1 MINWIKFNIIKFI
14 DWYVKAYHSDE
25 FIHVS
30 QIKDTILE
38 RIDSAVSRN
47 NRRRDRELYEALE
60 TERTKHRIV
69 EDGYIAEIESLEKL
83 IDESKNMRKEVEE
96 LYFKVVQ
103 RAQQIVMI
111 TAKNTQ
117 ERKTIVNDLA
127 ATLGKLDKLS
137 LETEELNKEIEKNK
151 SSDQDRL
158 RIR

>member
-14 DWYVKAYHSDE
+14 DWYVKTYHSDE

-47 NRRRDRELYEALE
+47 NRRRDRELYEAIE

-127 ATLGKLDKLS
+127 ATLGKLDKLA
-137 LETEELNKEIEKNK
+137 LETEDLNKEIEKNK
-151 SSDQDRL
+151 ASDQDRL